1 MNASHWPRAVLFD
14 LDGTLIDSA
23 PDIHAAVDELLA
35 ANGFAPLPFDRV
47 KAMIGHGTRKLV
59 ERAFAA
65 VGVALDEKALDAK
78 YDQMMPIYNS
88 HLTRLTTLL
97 PGVPET
103 LAALAERGVA
113 MGVVTNKPQAP
124 TETVLAHFGIAGRFG
139 AVLGGDY
146 GLPRK
151 PAPDMLLGALR
162 ILGSNPGSAAMV
174 GDSES
179 DIQSGRAAG
188 MPTVAIAGG
197 YTNVPPHELGANLV
211 ILQFVELPAALEQI
225 RSAQPA

>member
-23 PDIHAAVDELLA
+23 PDIHAAVDELLV
-35 ANGFAPLPFDRV
+35 ANGFGPLPFDRV
-47 KAMIGHGTRKLV
+47 KSMIGHGTRKLV

-78 YDQMMPIYNS
+78 YDQMMPIYNR
-88 HLTRLTTLL
+88 HLIDLTTLL

-113 MGVVTNKPQAP
+113 MGVVTNKPQVP
-124 TETVLAHFGIAGRFG
+124 TNSVLAHFGIERYFG

-151 PAPDMLLGALR
+151 PEPDMLFGALR
-162 ILGSNPGSAAMV
+162 ILGADVNSAAMV

-188 MPTVAIAGG
+188 VRTVAIAGG
-197 YTNVPPHELGANLV
+197 YTSVPAEKLGADIV
-211 ILQFVELPAALEQI
+211 IQLFGELPAALERI
-225 RSAQPA
+225 RSARPA